1 MRANFP
7 PRQVPGVFHALH
19 HVGLE
24 RVPFLEQLV
33 TLSESAP

>member
-7 PRQVPGVFHALH
+7 SVSVLGILHALH

-24 RVPFLEQLV
+24 RVSFFEQLV
-33 TLSESAP
+33 HTL